1 LTSRIRPGPFKEDS
15 MVEPQTEPVP
25 RRRSTS
31 SAWHWLLVIPVVVP
45 LLIFLFNAKD
55 PRFLGFPRFYWLQ
68 LAFILL
74 SVATTLVV
82 YNLTKSREG

>member
-1 LTSRIRPGPFKEDS
+1 

-25 RRRSTS
+25 RRRLAN
-31 SAWHWLLVIPVVVP
+31 AWHWLLVIPIVVP
-45 LLIFLFNAKD
+45 MLVFLFNDKN
-55 PRFLGFPRFYWLQ
+55 PYFLGFPRFYWLQ

-82 YNLTKSREG
+82 YNVTKSREG

>member
-1 LTSRIRPGPFKEDS
+1 

-25 RRRSTS
+25 RGRSGNG
-31 SAWHWLLVIPVVVP
+31 AWHWLLVIPIVVP
-45 LLIFLFNAKD
+45 LLVFLFNAKD
-55 PRFLGFPRFYWLQ
+55 PYFLGFPRFYWLQ
-68 LAFILL
+68 LLFILL

>member
-1 LTSRIRPGPFKEDS
+1 

-25 RRRSTS
+25 RRRTRG

-45 LLIFLFNAKD
+45 LLVFLFNSKN
-55 PRFLGFPRFYWLQ
+55 PYVLGFPRYYWLQ
-68 LAFILL
+68 LLFILL

-82 YNLTKSREG
+82 YNMTKSREG

>member
-1 LTSRIRPGPFKEDS
+1 
-15 MVEPQTEPVP
+15 MVEPQTEPAP
-25 RRRSTS
+25 RRRSAT

-45 LLIFLFNAKD
+45 LLVFLFNAKN
-55 PRFLGFPRFYWLQ
+55 PYVLGFPRFYWLQ
-68 LAFILL
+68 LVFILL